1 MGFMDKFGTGKG
13 WLAQNLGKQARI
25 DRMAAR
31 RDANQGTAMAN
42 RMQNRINRLS
52 GAGGRIGDDNYR
64 NPFKGDANTAYSQG
78 DMSLNSGLGDTS
90 QFDPSNKFDVM
101 EMQKK
106 LFPDDSSQWDGIFVK
121 NTEAAYRGAGNE
133 NRQNQGLMGY
143 VYNNGSQPPSGN
155 NTGNQTTNTPTPTTT
170 DPTQTVTSPNQ
181 HVMNSGNVIQGS
193 GSGFDW
199 KNALGNVGNW
209 LTNQYNNWGN

>member
-1 MGFMDKFGTGKG
+1 M
-13 WLAQNLGKQARI
+13 
-25 DRMAAR
+25 
-31 RDANQGTAMAN
+31 
-42 RMQNRINRLS
+42 
-52 GAGGRIGDDNYR
+52 
-64 NPFKGDANTAYSQG
+64 
-78 DMSLNSGLGDTS
+78 
-90 QFDPSNKFDVM
+90 
-101 EMQKK
+101 
-106 LFPDDSSQWDGIFVK
+106 
-121 NTEAAYRGAGNE
+121 
-133 NRQNQGLMGY
+133 
-143 VYNNGSQPPSGN
+143 YNNGSQPPSRN